1 MKNNLKKLT
10 IYLFFSLFL
19 ISIFYIFNK
28 HSHFYATTN
37 ISSNSDN
44 IKNTISSYFNSYFN
58 SLQTLEAPNYDNLI
72 VENNNTRLYSA
83 MNELQVE
90 QNKLANLSYQNV
102 KINLEFT
109 DIKVDGNNAEVKVL
123 LSCDYNYSSTPNA
136 KSSIGGIEYR
146 FKLINNN
153 SCWLINN
160 IDSDWEIFDLF
171 KEKLS
176 KNMITSGSSLTSYDS
191 NIIKNVKDELI
202 NEAKDTIKYLSGDKD
217 ADNSENN

>member
-58 SLQTLEAPNYDNLI
+58 SLQKLEAPNYDNLI

-90 QNKLANLSYQNV
+90 QNK
-102 KINLEFT
+102 
-109 DIKVDGNNAEVKVL
+109 
-123 LSCDYNYSSTPNA
+123 
-136 KSSIGGIEYR
+136 
-146 FKLINNN
+146 
-153 SCWLINN
+153 
-160 IDSDWEIFDLF
+160 
-171 KEKLS
+171 KE
-176 KNMITSGSSLTSYDS
+176 
-191 NIIKNVKDELI
+191 ELI
-202 NEAKDTIKYLSGDKD
+202 VIKMQG
-217 ADNSENN
+217 

>member
-1 MKNNLKKLT
+1 
-10 IYLFFSLFL
+10 
-19 ISIFYIFNK
+19 
-28 HSHFYATTN
+28 
-37 ISSNSDN
+37 
-44 IKNTISSYFNSYFN
+44 
-58 SLQTLEAPNYDNLI
+58 
-72 VENNNTRLYSA
+72 

-90 QNKLANLSYQNV
+90 QNKLVNLSYQNV

-109 DIKVDGNNAEVKVL
+109 DIKVDGDNAEVKVL
-123 LSCDYNYSSTPNA
+123 LSCDYNYSSTPKA

-153 SCWLINN
+153 SSWLINN

-176 KNMITSGSSLTSYDS
+176 KNIITSGSSLTSYDS

>member
-1 MKNNLKKLT
+1 
-10 IYLFFSLFL
+10 
-19 ISIFYIFNK
+19 
-28 HSHFYATTN
+28 
-37 ISSNSDN
+37 
-44 IKNTISSYFNSYFN
+44 
-58 SLQTLEAPNYDNLI
+58 
-72 VENNNTRLYSA
+72 

-123 LSCDYNYSSTPNA
+123 LSCDYSYSSTPNA

-153 SCWLINN
+153 SSWLINN

-176 KNMITSGSSLTSYDS
+176 QNIITSGSSLTSYDS